1 MQHNDSRERKLARYE
16 PTRHLSPVREMMERF
31 FDDEFFR
38 FPMFP
43 STIFSEGIARAGVYP
58 KVDISEND
66 KEITVT
72 ANVPG
77 MSAENISIEV
87 DEDTLAISGKVEKE
101 SKEGKEGETYYRY
114 EREYGEFRREFALPS
129 KVNKD
134 GVRAST
140 KNGVLTIILPK
151 VAAESR
157 KKIEVKE
164 T

>member
-31 FDDEFFR
+31 FDDDFFR

-43 STIFSEGIARAGVYP
+43 SLVFSNDAMRSVLYP
-58 KVDISEND
+58 KVDISENE

-77 MSAENISIEV
+77 LSAEHISIEV
-87 DEDTLAISGKVEKE
+87 DDDTLTISGKIEKE
-101 SKEGKEGETYYRY
+101 KKEGKEGETFYRY
-114 EREYGEFRREFALPS
+114 EREYGEFRREFVLPS

-134 GVRAST
+134 AVKATT
-140 KNGVLTIILPK
+140 KNGVLTIVLPK
-151 VAAESR
+151 IASESR
-157 KKIEVKE
+157 KKVEVKE
-164 T
+164 N